1 MLSRTLNLF
10 VVAVIFA
17 AAPSSAEVV
26 RIDVQSRSDLVGG
39 PFGAAGPYEKPS
51 GKIFFAVDPVVSQL
65 RIDRIATIFCRVRDI
80 APAVIDVSVSR

>member
-1 MLSRTLNLF
+1 MLSRRLNLF

-17 AAPSSAEVV
+17 AVPSSAQVV

-39 PFGAAGPYEKPS
+39 QPFGSAGPYEKPS

-65 RIDRIATIFCRVRDI
+65 RIARIANMF
-80 APAVIDVSVSR
+80 AASVI

>member
-39 PFGAAGPYEKPS
+39 QPFGAAGPYEKLS
-51 GKIFFAVDPVVSQL
+51 GKIFFAVDPSL
-65 RIDRIATIFCRVRDI
+65 RRTR
-80 APAVIDVSVSR
+80 S